1 MPVLNRQEVDSEGR
15 GPDEP
20 DRQLG
25 EEEAEDGGGL
35 PTPTPRLSRTPA
47 RAGEAEEA
55 FLEPGRDTVEILQ
68 AAGLGA
74 KVEKLVKAGAV
85 GAGESRS
92 KL

>member
-1 MPVLNRQEVDSEGR
+1 MPVLNRHEVDSVGR

-25 EEEAEDGGGL
+25 KEEAEDGGGL
-35 PTPTPRLSRTPA
+35 PMPTPRLSRTPA
-47 RAGEAEEA
+47 KAGAAEEL
-55 FLEPGRDTVEILQ
+55 FLEPGKDTVEVLT

-74 KVEKLVKAGAV
+74 KVEELVKVGAV
-85 GAGESRS
+85 DAGEPRS